1 MMRAEF
7 VTEGGL
13 WPIGDGNWRVTH
25 AFTVKAIEDSGTEH
39 VITVPVGFETDLA
52 SVPRL
57 PLVYIALAGKGPKSA
72 VVHDYAYHEQMGKGF
87 ADDVFH
93 ALLVIEE
100 GKETADIL
108 YAGVVVGGHHAYAMY
123 GPNPPTIG
131 GPGIEVSA

>member
-1 MMRAEF
+1 MRAEF

-57 PLVYIALAGKGPKSA
+57 PLIYMALGGKGPKSS
-72 VVHDYAYHEQMGKGF
+72 VVHDWLYAQQAGKWF
-87 ADDVFH
+87 ADDVFR
-93 ALLVIEE
+93 ALLRIEE
-100 GKETADIL
+100 TDEIAEQM

-131 GPGIEVSA
+131 GPGVEVAA

>member
-87 ADDVFH
+87 ADDLFH
-93 ALLVIEE
+93 
-100 GKETADIL
+100 
-108 YAGVVVGGHHAYAMY
+108 GVVVGGHHAYAMY
-123 GPNPPTIG
+123 GPNQPTIG
-131 GPGIEVSA
+131 GVGVEVSA

>member
-1 MMRAEF
+1 MRAEF

-57 PLVYIALAGKGPKSA
+57 PLVYIALAGKGPRSA
-72 VVHDYAYHEQMGKGF
+72 VVHDYAYHFQMGREF
-87 ADDVFH
+87 ADDLFH

-100 GKETADIL
+100 GREVADMM
-108 YAGVVVGGHHAYAMY
+108 YAGVRIGGQAAYDSY
-123 GPNPPTIG
+123 GPNPPTPAHINV
-131 GPGIEVSA
+131 EVQA